1 MLFSN
6 RRCGDCRW
14 KWEDNRTFHRSI
26 IIVVLPGVRIIM
38 RGDQGR
44 PTRKREEDATPMQE
58 RQIDWRCGCFCCIF
72 HWLRC
77 YPGGRICCLHGKIHR
92 RSTREREREE
102 SSNADRSTGLV
113 FWFCRKQWVLGE
125 RISRERERRKDDG
138 IDSRYICAFSVVAAR
153 LWATDRESWREYKR
167 SRLLFNAIV
176 CRLHGVFDYK
186 AVLIFERHLR
196 SIR

>member
-1 MLFSN
+1 M
-6 RRCGDCRW
+6 
-14 KWEDNRTFHRSI
+14 E
-26 IIVVLPGVRIIM
+26 V
-38 RGDQGR
+38 GR
-44 PTRKREEDATPMQE
+44 Q
-58 RQIDWRCGCFCCIF
+58 QNISSFY
-72 HWLRC
+72 H
-77 YPGGRICCLHGKIHR
+77 HR
-92 RSTREREREE
+92 RPAGCSDNYARRPRQADEKARGRCDADARETDRLALWLFLLYLPLVTMLSRWAHLLFTWQNTSAKHEREE

-113 FWFCRKQWVLGE
+113 FWFCHKQWVLAE